1 MGVAGWSAD
10 SEWQRPGGAR
20 LGCCGSAVSRRAH
33 DLVVYGAT
41 GFVGRL
47 VAGYLAE
54 RVPASLRIGLAGR
67 SGDRLS
73 ALRRQLPAAAR
84 EWPLLVADSADRAA
98 LGELAAASRVLVS
111 TVGPYLRYGM
121 PVVEA
126 CARAGT
132 QYADL
137 TGEVLFHRDAIDRV
151 DATARESGARI
162 VHSCGYDS
170 VPSDLGMLLLAERAR
185 ELDAGGLTDVLLIAT
200 ARGGV
205 SGGTVDSMRAQ
216 FEAVR
221 LDPARR
227 AVVRDPYSLSPDR
240 AGEPT
245 VRQPPDSLPP
255 GRRGPDGV
263 WTAPFVMAS
272 YNTRIVRRSNALQ
285 GHAYGRG
292 LRYGEVMGLGAG
304 LRGALAAA
312 GTTAALA
319 GLVTAFQ
326 NPPVGAVLDRVLPKP
341 GSGPSARTRA
351 RGWFRMDIAAGT
363 QSGRRLRATVSGLG
377 DPGYAATAVMLA
389 ESGLCLAQNGDGL
402 PDRSGSLTPATA
414 LGGALVERLR
424 AAGHNYQVWAI

>member
-1 MGVAGWSAD
+1 LTGRV
-10 SEWQRPGGAR
+10 
-20 LGCCGSAVSRRAH
+20 H

-54 RVPASLRIGLAGR
+54 RVPGSLRVGLAGR
-67 SGDRLS
+67 SRDRLLS
-73 ALRRQLPAAAR
+73 VRQQLGAPAQH
-84 EWPLLVADSADRAA
+84 WPLLVADSADAAA
-98 LGELAAASRVLVS
+98 LAELAAASRVLVS

-132 QYADL
+132 HYADL
-137 TGEVLFHRDAIDRV
+137 TGEVLFHRGAIDRV
-151 DATARESGARI
+151 DGIARESGARI

-170 VPSDLGMLLLAERAR
+170 VPSDLGVLLLAERAR

-200 ARGGV
+200 ARGGI

-216 FEAVR
+216 FEEVR

-227 AVVRDPYSLSPDR
+227 RVLGDPYALSPDR
-240 AGEPT
+240 GSEPT
-245 VRQPPDSLPP
+245 AAQPADSPPP

-304 LRGALAAA
+304 PRGAVAAV
-312 GTTAALA
+312 GVTAALA

-326 NPPVGAVLDRVLPKP
+326 NPPVRAVLDRVLPKP
-341 GSGPSARTRA
+341 GSGPSARSRA
-351 RGWFRMDIAAGT
+351 RGWFRMDIEAGT
-363 QSGRRLRATVSGLG
+363 ESGRRLRAAVSGSG

-389 ESGLCLAQNGDGL
+389 ESGMCLADDGDGL
-402 PDRSGSLTPATA
+402 PVRFGCLTPATA
-414 LGGALVERLR
+414 FGGALVERLC
-424 AAGHNYQVWAI
+424 AAGHTYQAGAV

>member
-1 MGVAGWSAD
+1 M
-10 SEWQRPGGAR
+10 
-20 LGCCGSAVSRRAH
+20 
-33 DLVVYGAT
+33 
-41 GFVGRL
+41 
-47 VAGYLAE
+47 
-54 RVPASLRIGLAGR
+54 
-67 SGDRLS
+67 
-73 ALRRQLPAAAR
+73 
-84 EWPLLVADSADRAA
+84 
-98 LGELAAASRVLVS
+98 
-111 TVGPYLRYGM
+111 
-121 PVVEA
+121 
-126 CARAGT
+126 
-132 QYADL
+132 
-137 TGEVLFHRDAIDRV
+137 
-151 DATARESGARI
+151 
-162 VHSCGYDS
+162 
-170 VPSDLGMLLLAERAR
+170 
-185 ELDAGGLTDVLLIAT
+185 
-200 ARGGV
+200 
-205 SGGTVDSMRAQ
+205 
-216 FEAVR
+216 
-221 LDPARR
+221 
-227 AVVRDPYSLSPDR
+227 
-240 AGEPT
+240 
-245 VRQPPDSLPP
+245 
-255 GRRGPDGV
+255 